1 MTKYDIHET
10 LLSIPVDTIIVQVKY
25 VTNLLKPG
33 PLDFAY
39 QIESTILRYIWI
51 NQDCGQTMTRNDVT
65 DCATYLIT
73 GSTLVTAM
81 NHFYQYNS
89 NTQQDNLV

>member
-25 VTNLLKPG
+25 VTNSLKPG

-39 QIESTILRYIWI
+39 QIEPVTLRYIRMK
-51 NQDCGQTMTRNDVT
+51 QECG
-65 DCATYLIT
+65 
-73 GSTLVTAM
+73 
-81 NHFYQYNS
+81 
-89 NTQQDNLV
+89 